1 LAVTYVV
8 LAVIVGLFGPSP
20 IAWGTF
26 PPPAEV
32 RARVSPATLE
42 LHRRAVVVDAHAD
55 TVQRIVYDGGDFLI
69 GIPGAHLDFQRM
81 TDGAV
86 DAQLFSIFVP
96 PRRTAAR
103 DMVAEARR
111 QITAL
116 VQLVARSGG
125 KLALARLARDV
136 RANADL
142 GIPSVLLGVEGGHT
156 LGIGSEAERLETLRG
171 FAALGVRYL
180 TLTWTNSNPYGGSSG
195 DAGDTQG
202 LTAEGGRLIDE
213 LHRLGV
219 VVDLSHASDP
229 LFWDA
234 IRHARKPVLL
244 SHSSARALANVP
256 RNASDPMLRAVAKNG
271 GAVCINFNPAFLDQ
285 AYAQVQRPIWA
296 RHRALSYDEGW
307 KRVRE
312 DSARLP
318 PVQLSRLAEHI
329 MHAVAIAGPD
339 HVCLGSD
346 FDGIPTLPAGM
357 RDAGDL
363 PALSEELLR
372 RGLSPENL
380 AKVLGANTLR
390 VLELNERQ

>member
-1 LAVTYVV
+1 MAVACVGLAMV
-8 LAVIVGLFGPSP
+8 LGLFGPGPFAWATPPRPSP
-20 IAWGTF
+20 GHG
-26 PPPAEV
+26 
-32 RARVSPATLE
+32 RVWPSTLE
-42 LHRRAVVVDAHAD
+42 LHRRALVVDAHAD
-55 TVQRIVYDGGDFLI
+55 TVQRIVYDGGDFLN
-69 GIPGAHLDFQRM
+69 GIAGAHLDFHKM
-81 TDGAV
+81 TAGAV

-96 PRRTAAR
+96 PRRTAPR
-103 DMVAEARR
+103 DVVSEARR
-111 QITAL
+111 QIAAL
-116 VQLVARSGG
+116 EQLVVRSDG
-125 KLALARLARDV
+125 KLALARLAREV
-136 RANADL
+136 RANA
-142 GIPSVLLGVEGGHT
+142 GRGVPSVLLGLEGGHT
-156 LGIGSEAERLETLRG
+156 LGGGAEVERIEALRR

-180 TLTWTNSNPYGGSSG
+180 TLTWTNSNAYGGSSG

-202 LTAEGGRLIDE
+202 LTDEGRRLIDE

-296 RHRALSYDEGW
+296 RHRTLSYDEGW

-318 PVQLSRLAEHI
+318 PVPLSRLADHI
-329 MHAVAIAGPD
+329 MHAVAIAGAD

-346 FDGIPTLPAGM
+346 FDGVPTLPAGM
-357 RDAGDL
+357 KDATDL
-363 PALSEELLR
+363 PALSDELRR
-372 RGLSPENL
+372 RGLSPEDL
-380 AKVLGANTLR
+380 TKILGANTLR
-390 VLELNERQ
+390 VLELNEP